1 MNIAVLTLTRDRLD
15 YTQHCFAKLREFA
28 GCDFDHWILDNGS
41 SDGTPDWI
49 EHEYEPAHRGN
60 VFYTVEPD
68 NIGIS
73 AGMNTLLSAADLTGV
88 YDVVIKF
95 DNDCELTQPNTVRD
109 IAQLTLEGGALLS
122 PRILGLQNPP
132 AATRELQINSERIL
146 DIPQIGGIFLSA
158 PGWVYDEFRY
168 SESNPLWGGDDVEIC
183 RWFRAQG
190 GTCGYVKRLEAW
202 HYESTDG
209 QRERYPVYFDR
220 KDVEMAHG
228 R

>member
-1 MNIAVLTLTRDRLD
+1 MNVAVLTLTRDRLD

-28 GCDFDHWILDNGS
+28 GCDFEHYVLDNGS
-41 SDGTPDWI
+41 QDGTLEWLTGQPV
-49 EHEYEPAHRGN
+49 HL
-60 VFYTVEPD
+60 TVCEE

-73 AGMNTLLSAADLTGV
+73 AGLNLLLEHVDMDGT
-88 YDVVIKF
+88 YDVVVKF
-95 DNDCELTQPNTVRD
+95 DNDCELTQPNTLRD
-109 IAQLTLEGGALLS
+109 VARLTLEGGAILS

-146 DIPQIGGIFLSA
+146 DVPQIGGIFLSA

-168 SESNPLWGGDDVEIC
+168 SETNPLWGGDDVEIC
-183 RWFRAQG
+183 WWFRRQG

-209 QRERYPVYFDR
+209 QRERYPVYFER